1 MILKY
6 FFLLLPI
13 LFCHAANAQTDSVT
27 IRLGT
32 QSKSVYL
39 TAPPVL
45 PVYLNPIELY
55 GDSAAVSKHSPVHFS
70 SIGDF
75 AEHLR

>member
-6 FFLLLPI
+6 FFLLLHI
-13 LFCHAANAQTDSVT
+13 LFCHAANAQTDRVT
-27 IRLGT
+27 IRLST

-55 GDSAAVSKHSPVHFS
+55 GDSAAVNTRVIRKGEKELWLKFT
-70 SIGDF
+70 ID
-75 AEHLR
+75 